1 MPSSLPTFLFA
12 QTFSQSSPRIVP
24 VCAAFYFNNYKM
36 KHFKNNQAVVVG
48 HMNHSKMV
56 DPNYRKGKEFSL
68 RVYTPTIESKF
79 LIVKNLQRGLS
90 LKEEL
95 VAML

>member
-1 MPSSLPTFLFA
+1 M
-12 QTFSQSSPRIVP
+12 
-24 VCAAFYFNNYKM
+24 
-36 KHFKNNQAVVVG
+36 VVG

-68 RVYTPTIESKF
+68 RVYTPTMESKF